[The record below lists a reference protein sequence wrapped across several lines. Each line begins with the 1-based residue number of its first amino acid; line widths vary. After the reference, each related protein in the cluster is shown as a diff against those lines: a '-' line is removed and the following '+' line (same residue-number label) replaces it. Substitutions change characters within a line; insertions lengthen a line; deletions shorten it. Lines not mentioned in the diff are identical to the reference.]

1 MLATALA
8 GRSNDDMLDV
18 VVLPVPRTHAAAA
31 EVEAALARAVPPGF
45 LAEGVTGD
53 AREMLLTQPACR
65 FQPRCSGAWLPEKR
79 LLLAAD
85 VEDRGGGAV
94 VDLRLVIDGAV
105 TEHRS
110 VFLPRRGVGRSLDAD
125 VSGLLTPW
133 HPSVV
138 FYERA
143 VRGDTSARE
152 SLLTRF
158 PESPWAKALDGVD
171 P

>member
-1 MLATALA
+1 MVVLMLATALA

-85 VEDRGGGAV
+85 VEDRG
-94 VDLRLVIDGAV
+94 
-105 TEHRS
+105 